1 VASQDSSLPTADFT
15 GEVDTM
21 HCRFAVKVA
30 AQFALAGVVW
40 SRGCKRGACGCFPV
54 KAERDKEGETG
65 PIWTRHAEKKKM
77 GPSDAQARALGGA
90 QWHAHDGGRQRSGQG
105 RRAGVRP
112 QGEGKSGVWGVPGGR
127 LMGQLLW
134 VGPK

>member
-15 GEVDTM
+15 CEVDTM

-40 SRGCKRGACGCFPV
+40 SRGCKRGACGGFPV

-65 PIWTRHAEKKKM
+65 PIWARHAEKKKM
-77 GPSDAQARALGGA
+77 GPSDAQARALGGHNGTRTTEA
-90 QWHAHDGGRQRSGQG
+90 GNDRDRGGAPGSGHREKEKVVCGVCLVDG
-105 RRAGVRP
+105 
-112 QGEGKSGVWGVPGGR
+112 
-127 LMGQLLW
+127 
-134 VGPK
+134 